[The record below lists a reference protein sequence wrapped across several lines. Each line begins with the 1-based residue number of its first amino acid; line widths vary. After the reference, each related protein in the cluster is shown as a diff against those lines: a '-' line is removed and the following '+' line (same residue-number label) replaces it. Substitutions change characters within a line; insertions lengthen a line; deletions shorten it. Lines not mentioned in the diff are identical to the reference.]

1 MNLGLIMKKEINDK
15 VLASLTK
22 KIDAAIK
29 SPEVKKYVNTLTLA
43 RTAMKPLLNDDG
55 FIELGATIGGT
66 TQKPVVQ
73 LSRPQLNSI
82 GAIIKDA
89 AADVAVDAAKDAV
102 KEKAKEYL
110 KEDQKKL
117 LEDFGGLLKRK

>member
-1 MNLGLIMKKEINDK
+1 MNLGLVMKKEINDK
-15 VLASLTK
+15 VLTSLSK

-29 SPEVKKYVNTLTLA
+29 SPDVKKYVNTSTLA
-43 RTAMKPLLNDDG
+43 QTALKPLLNDDG
-55 FIELGATIGGT
+55 FIELGTTVGGT
-66 TQKPVVQ
+66 TQKPVIQ
-73 LSRPQLNSI
+73 LSRPKLNSI
-82 GAIIKDA
+82 GVIVKDA
-89 AADVAVDAAKDAV
+89 AADVALDAAKGAV